1 MIYAS
6 CNLVT
11 QKKEAGVYGYQT
23 LPENIEV
30 TGYKTLKIANFDLF
44 SIPKNHTFKIALKPY
59 K

>member
-11 QKKEAGVYGYQT
+11 LKKEAGVYGYQT

-30 TGYKTLKIANFDLF
+30 TGYKTLKNG
-44 SIPKNHTFKIALKPY
+44 
-59 K
+59 